1 MTLSTVCRLLFAAA
15 LTVAAGSAWAQSS
28 ARERVDDPAALRGL
42 FADRTFYGRYANATN
57 WVEYYAPDGRLAYWD
72 GCPHAGQWWIEGAE
86 ACFHYP
92 TMVGGNTFC
101 FDVYRGAP
109 GSGRDL
115 EFLTPGSSP
124 DWIAV
129 AFTRNIRDGNVE
141 NMSLT
146 DSGCQTSQLRPS
158 RLETTIREKTP

>member
-1 MTLSTVCRLLFAAA
+1 MTLLTLCRLLTIALLVAPAA
-15 LTVAAGSAWAQSS
+15 VEAQTS
-28 ARERVDDPAALRGL
+28 ARARVDDPAVLHTL
-42 FADRTFYGRYANATN
+42 FADRTFYGRYANATD

-72 GCPHAGQWWIEGAE
+72 GCPHAGRWWIENAE

-109 GSGRDL
+109 GSGREL
-115 EFLTPGSSP
+115 EFLTPGSGS
-124 DWIAV
+124 DWIAA
-129 AFTRNIRDGNVE
+129 AFTRTIRQGNVE

-146 DSGCQTSQLRPS
+146 ASGCQVSNLQ
-158 RLETTIREKTP
+158 TTIREKTP

>member
-1 MTLSTVCRLLFAAA
+1 MPLPTVCRLLFAA
-15 LTVAAGSAWAQSS
+15 LLCVMPNHGWTQSS
-28 ARERVDDPAALRGL
+28 ARERVDDPATLRGL
-42 FADRTFYGRYANATN
+42 FADRTFYGRYANATD

-72 GCPHAGQWWIEGAE
+72 GCPHAGRWWIENAE

-115 EFLTPGSSP
+115 EFLTPGSNP
-124 DWIAV
+124 DWIAA
-129 AFTRNIRDGNVE
+129 AFTRNILAGNVE

-146 DSGCQTSQLRPS
+146 ASGCQVS
-158 RLETTIREKTP
+158 RLQMTIRERTP

>member
-1 MTLSTVCRLLFAAA
+1 MTLLSLCRLLTIALLIAPAA
-15 LTVAAGSAWAQSS
+15 VEAQTS
-28 ARERVDDPAALRGL
+28 AREKVVDPAALRGL
-42 FADRTFYGRYANATN
+42 FADRTFYGRYANAAT

-72 GCPHAGQWWIEGAE
+72 GCPHAGRWWIENAE

-101 FDVYRGAP
+101 FDVYRGPP

-115 EFLTPGSSP
+115 EFLPPGSRP

-129 AFTRNIRDGNVE
+129 AFTRNILAGNVE

-146 DSGCQTSQLRPS
+146 ASGCQVSQLVTTIG
-158 RLETTIREKTP
+158 ETTP

>member
-1 MTLSTVCRLLFAAA
+1 MPLPTVCRLLLIA
-15 LTVAAGSAWAQSS
+15 LLATLPGHAVAQTS
-28 ARERVDDPAALRGL
+28 ARERVDDPATLRAL
-42 FADRTFYGRYANATN
+42 FADRTIYGRYANAAD

-72 GCPHAGQWWIEGAE
+72 GCPHAGRWWIEGAE

-109 GSGRDL
+109 GSGREL
-115 EFLTPGSSP
+115 EFLTPGSRP
-124 DWIAV
+124 DWIAA
-129 AFTRNIRDGNVE
+129 AFTRTILAGNVE

-146 DSGCQTSQLRPS
+146 ASGCQVSKLQTSIR
-158 RLETTIREKTP
+158 ETTP